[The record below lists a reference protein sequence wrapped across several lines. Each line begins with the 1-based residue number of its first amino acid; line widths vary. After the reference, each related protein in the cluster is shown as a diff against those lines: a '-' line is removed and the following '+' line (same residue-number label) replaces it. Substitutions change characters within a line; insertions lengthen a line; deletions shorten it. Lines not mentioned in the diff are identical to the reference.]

1 MRIRN
6 AFASCFA
13 VALLASLPAAHAGEK
28 KISFKLQNKTGAPL
42 ELKIGDKPATLKN
55 GEILPLKLPVGT
67 RIVTDTATEHHPAG
81 ELIAVVSGSMYR
93 DSTISI
99 GNLADTRTP

>member
-1 MRIRN
+1 
-6 AFASCFA
+6 
-13 VALLASLPAAHAGEK
+13 
-28 KISFKLQNKTGAPL
+28 
-42 ELKIGDKPATLKN
+42 LKN